1 MAKTNT
7 WTVQGLK
14 IFYILQVRK
23 IKSLTSDELVRK
35 LKLLEADG
43 GADLQIGRPQ
53 CLLHDLAWER
63 LVNAVE
69 DVAGTAAARLTGAWP
84 KGLWHQT
91 KLFRNL
97 LSQFSKMIKFESRN
111 ESLIRA
117 LQLKL
122 QHWLPEK

>member
-43 GADLQIGRPQ
+43 DADLQIGRPQ
-53 CLLHDLAWER
+53 CLLHDLAWQR
-63 LVNAVE
+63 LVDAVE
-69 DVAGTAAARLTGAWP
+69 DVAGTAAARLTGARR

-122 QHWLPEK
+122 KHWLPEK